1 MIAPFQGFFVHS
13 NATGSYPISGAKRT
27 RSTAGSFHAQA
38 NDQQLSITAANTT
51 SGLADITMV
60 AFNNDATT
68 QFDNDYDAQ
77 KIAGTLGRHT
87 LYTVGA
93 NNLWMSK
100 NVLHDIAT
108 TSTVTMGFE
117 PEVSGSYTFSFEGLN
132 SFDPTSYITLEDR
145 KLNTFY
151 DVRNGDY
158 NFTADSADQW
168 ERFVLHFTPA
178 AQITTTDEN
187 CNTLGNIIV
196 TQPGTAN
203 WNYTITDN
211 NNATI
216 ASGTLN
222 ETTPINAAAQ
232 TGTYVITLVDN
243 NNYTVAKT
251 VTVSGTSPVTAVFT
265 PSVTVAETNQ
275 AVSFNSSS
283 VATNYYWDF
292 GDGTTA
298 TGQNAI
304 HNYSDTGTYTVTLIV
319 ISEGGCSS
327 TTTQTITVNQTAT
340 GITTLN
346 NKAAINIWSNENK
359 VYIDFSQMAKT
370 DATIAIYNVLGQELV
385 NEKFARSIIYNK
397 AILNTEATY
406 VIVKVK
412 NGDVVITKKVFI
424 ANVK

>member
-1 MIAPFQGFFVHS
+1 
-13 NATGSYPISGAKRT
+13 
-27 RSTAGSFHAQA
+27 
-38 NDQQLSITAANTT
+38 
-51 SGLADITMV
+51 
-60 AFNNDATT
+60 
-68 QFDNDYDAQ
+68 
-77 KIAGTLGRHT
+77 
-87 LYTVGA
+87 
-93 NNLWMSK
+93 
-100 NVLHDIAT
+100 
-108 TSTVTMGFE
+108 
-117 PEVSGSYTFSFEGLN
+117 
-132 SFDPTSYITLEDR
+132 
-145 KLNTFY
+145 
-151 DVRNGDY
+151 
-158 NFTADSADQW
+158 
-168 ERFVLHFTPA
+168 
-178 AQITTTDEN
+178 
-187 CNTLGNIIV
+187 
-196 TQPGTAN
+196 
-203 WNYTITDN
+203 
-211 NNATI
+211 
-216 ASGTLN
+216 
-222 ETTPINAAAQ
+222 
-232 TGTYVITLVDN
+232 
-243 NNYTVAKT
+243 
-251 VTVSGTSPVTAVFT
+251 
-265 PSVTVAETNQ
+265 
-275 AVSFNSSS
+275 